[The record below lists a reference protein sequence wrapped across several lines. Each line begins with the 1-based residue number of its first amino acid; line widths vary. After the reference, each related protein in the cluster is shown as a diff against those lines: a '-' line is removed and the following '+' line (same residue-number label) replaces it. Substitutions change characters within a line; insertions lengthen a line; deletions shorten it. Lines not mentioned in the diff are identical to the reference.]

1 MAIRFADSA
10 SWCTTAAIGIGA
22 GLKYNYTPAGYGFQ
36 ITAGRNQN
44 AYYAANVTV
53 YVQWTVAGLPA
64 GQIQPGVYQEY
75 VN

>member
-36 ITAGRNQN
+36 IRCVYIGYRTCGRILFFEFAGSTWLIWGCFGGR
-44 AYYAANVTV
+44 
-53 YVQWTVAGLPA
+53 WG
-64 GQIQPGVYQEY
+64 G
-75 VN
+75 